1 MSLGLIKGGFCIKKV
16 LIICLVLLA
25 SIQIGAAS
33 PVAEYMKLSTDV
45 NNGYA
50 ITTVEEKLNNPAD
63 TAVEDQFSFLIP
75 EEAFISGFSLI
86 IDGKEYRADVL
97 PKKEAFDKF
106 ESAASGGRTAG
117 LLETKDENLFAYA
130 LSFEPGQSI
139 IVKLT
144 YEQALKKTL
153 GEYELVQFLDSNK
166 PVSDFSVTVNINSAN
181 QLIRLEAPTLPEADV
196 EYLSSNRG
204 QVRYE
209 ADSLPAS
216 EFRVLFETANPPLN
230 GNMLFYENE
239 GQGYMMHIF
248 SPSEEELGTSAMSK
262 EIIFVLDKSGS
273 MQGYK
278 LEQVKDAF
286 GNIIED
292 LPPGDYFNI
301 IFFDSTI
308 QSYSGTLMEAN
319 SEQKAGALDFVNS
332 LEANGGTN
340 INEAL
345 LTALGMFNP
354 ESGKVPIIV
363 FLTDGEPTE
372 GVVSPYAIRQNI
384 KDANTAHVAIF
395 SIAFGIEDENNYSF
409 LRAMSLENYGTAERF
424 APDDNASEEIGGFY
438 KTISTPLVTDMTF
451 SYSGGVTELVNTG
464 EKNLFAGS
472 DAIVLGK
479 YSSETGKI
487 QADVSAST
495 RTGPRIFS
503 KEFTVSSKGE
513 NAFIPRL
520 WAYTTIESLLDRI
533 EVEGESEP
541 LVSAITDLALEFEFV
556 TPYTS
561 LFVEVPE
568 FSSPGADGGE
578 ETAPEM
584 PVEELATKDEM
595 NAPLSGITQSS
606 QASRYESDM
615 ETEESQ
621 VYEGLVEDKVAKEDA
636 EASTPGF
643 GALFTFSGFLGI
655 AFLLLRRQN

>member
-1 MSLGLIKGGFCIKKV
+1 LNIGSTKGGFCIRKV

-33 PVAEYMKLSTDV
+33 PVAEYLKLSTDV

-50 ITTVEEKLNNPAD
+50 ITTVEEKLNNPAE

-86 IDGKEYRADVL
+86 IDGKEYRAEVL
-97 PKKEAFDKF
+97 PKEEASEKF
-106 ESAASGGRTAG
+106 ESAASEGRTAG

-153 GEYELVQFLDSNK
+153 GEYELVQFLESSR
-166 PVSDFSVTVNINSAN
+166 PVANLSVTVNINSAN
-181 QLIRLEAPTLPEADV
+181 QLIRLEAPAFPAAEV

-209 ADSLPAS
+209 ADSLPAL
-216 EFRVLFETANPPLN
+216 ELRVVFETANPPLN

-239 GQGYMMHIF
+239 SQGYMMHIF
-248 SPSEEELGTSAMSK
+248 SPGEEDLGTSALSK

-278 LEQVKDAF
+278 LEQVKEAF

-292 LPPGDYFNI
+292 LPSGDSFNI
-301 IFFDSTI
+301 IFFDSAV

-319 SEQKAGALDFVNS
+319 PEQKAGALEFVNS

-354 ESGKVPIIV
+354 ESGRVPIIV
-363 FLTDGEPTE
+363 FLTDGEPTA

-384 KDANTAHVAIF
+384 KDANTVEVAIF

-424 APDDNASEEIGGFY
+424 SPDDNASEEIGDFY
-438 KTISTPLVTDMTF
+438 KTISTPLVTDMNF

-472 DAIVLGK
+472 DSIVLGK
-479 YSSETGKI
+479 YSPETGRI

-495 RTGPRIFS
+495 RTGARIFS
-503 KEFTVSSKGE
+503 KEFVVSPKGE

-533 EVEGESEP
+533 EVEGENEP
-541 LVSAITDLALEFEFV
+541 LVAAVTDLALEFEFV

-568 FSSPGADGGE
+568 FSSPEIDGGE
-578 ETAPEM
+578 ETVPEV
-584 PVEELATKDEM
+584 PAGEPATKDEM
-595 NAPLSGITQSS
+595 AVPLDGQIQSS
-606 QASRYESDM
+606 SDSRYGGNM
-615 ETEESQ
+615 GIEEP
-621 VYEGLVEDKVAKEDA
+621 VEGEVAKKVAE
-636 EASTPGF
+636 ESTPGF
-643 GALFTFSGFLGI
+643 GALFTFSGLMGI
-655 AFLLLRRQN
+655 AFLLQRRQS

>member
-1 MSLGLIKGGFCIKKV
+1 M
-16 LIICLVLLA
+16 LA

-33 PVAEYMKLSTDV
+33 PVAEYLKLSTDV

-50 ITTVEEKLNNPAD
+50 ITTVEEKLNNPAE

-97 PKKEAFDKF
+97 PREEASERF
-106 ESAASGGRTAG
+106 ESAASEGRTAG
-117 LLETKDENLFAYA
+117 LLETKDENLFVYA

-153 GEYELVQFLDSNK
+153 GEYELVQFLESSR
-166 PVSDFSVTVNINSAN
+166 PVANLTVTVNVSSAN
-181 QLIRLEAPTLPEADV
+181 QLIRLEAPAFQEAEV

-209 ADSLPAS
+209 AASLPAS
-216 EFRVLFETANPPLN
+216 ELRVVFETANPPLN

-301 IFFDSTI
+301 IFFDSII

-319 SEQKAGALDFVNS
+319 PEQKAGAFDFVNS

-340 INEAL
+340 INEVL

-354 ESGKVPIIV
+354 ESGRVPIIV

-384 KDANTAHVAIF
+384 KDANTAQVAIF

-424 APDDNASEEIGGFY
+424 SPDDNASEEIGSFY
-438 KTISTPLVTDMTF
+438 KTISTPLITDMDF

-479 YSSETGKI
+479 YSPETGKI

-495 RTGPRIFS
+495 RTGARIIS
-503 KEFTVSSKGE
+503 KEFVVSPKEE

-533 EVEGESEP
+533 EVEGESES
-541 LVSAITDLALEFEFV
+541 LVSAVTELALEFEFV

-568 FSSPGADGGE
+568 TIGPEAADGE
-578 ETAPEM
+578 ETVSEVPAGEP
-584 PVEELATKDEM
+584 ATKDEM
-595 NAPLSGITQSS
+595 AAPLDSQIQSS
-606 QASRYESDM
+606 SDSRYGSNM
-615 ETEESQ
+615 GIEEP
-621 VYEGLVEDKVAKEDA
+621 VEGEVAEKVAE
-636 EASTPGF
+636 ESTPGF
-643 GALFTFSGFLGI
+643 GAIFTFSGLMGI
-655 AFLLLRRQN
+655 AFLLQRRKS

>member
-1 MSLGLIKGGFCIKKV
+1 M
-16 LIICLVLLA
+16 LA

-33 PVAEYMKLSTDV
+33 PVAEYLKLSTDV

-50 ITTVEEKLNNPAD
+50 ITTVEEKLSNPAE
-63 TAVEDQFSFLIP
+63 TAVEDKFSFLIP
-75 EEAFISGFSLI
+75 EEAFISGFTLI
-86 IDGKEYRADVL
+86 IDGKEYRAGVL
-97 PKKEAFDKF
+97 PKKEASERF
-106 ESAASGGRTAG
+106 ESAASEGRTAG

-153 GEYELVQFLDSNK
+153 GEYELVQFLESSRSVAN
-166 PVSDFSVTVNINSAN
+166 FSVTINVNSAN
-181 QLIRLEAPTLPEADV
+181 QLIRLETPAFPEAEV

-204 QVRYE
+204 QVHYK
-209 ADSLPAS
+209 ADSLPIS
-216 EFRVLFETANPPLN
+216 ELRVVFETANPPLN

-248 SPSEEELGTSAMSK
+248 SPSEEDLGTSAMSK

-301 IFFDSTI
+301 IFFDSSI

-319 SEQKAGALDFVNS
+319 EEQKTGALDFVNN

-354 ESGKVPIIV
+354 ESGRVPIIV

-384 KDANTAHVAIF
+384 KDANTAHVSIF

-409 LRAMSLENYGTAERF
+409 LRAMSLENNGTAERF
-424 APDDNASEEIGGFY
+424 APDDNASEEIGSFY
-438 KTISTPLVTDMTF
+438 KTISTPLITDMDF
-451 SYSGGVTELVNTG
+451 SYSNGLSELVNTG
-464 EKNLFAGS
+464 EKNLFEGS

-495 RTGPRIFS
+495 RTGARIFS
-503 KEFTVSSKGE
+503 KEFTVSPKGE

-533 EVEGESEP
+533 EVEGENEP
-541 LVSAITDLALEFEFV
+541 LVSAVTDLALEYKFV

-568 FSSPGADGGE
+568 FSSPGAEDGE
-578 ETAPEM
+578 ETVPEM
-584 PVEELATKDEM
+584 PAGEPATKNERA
-595 NAPLSGITQSS
+595 APLSSQIQPSS
-606 QASRYESDM
+606 DSRYESNM
-615 ETEESQ
+615 EIEEP
-621 VYEGLVEDKVAKEDA
+621 VEGEVAEKVAE
-636 EASTPGF
+636 ESTPGF
-643 GALFTFSGFLGI
+643 GALFTFSGLTGI
-655 AFLLLRRQN
+655 AYLLHRRQR

>member
-1 MSLGLIKGGFCIKKV
+1 M
-16 LIICLVLLA
+16 VLLA

-33 PVAEYMKLSTDV
+33 PVAEYLKLSTDV

-50 ITTVEEKLNNPAD
+50 ITTVEEKLNNPAE

-97 PKKEAFDKF
+97 PKEEASEKF

-117 LLETKDENLFAYA
+117 LLETKDENLFVYA

-153 GEYELVQFLDSNK
+153 GEYELVQLLDSNK
-166 PVSDFSVTVNINSAN
+166 PVSDLSVTVNINSAN
-181 QLIRLEAPTLPEADV
+181 QLIRLEAPALPEADV

-216 EFRVLFETANPPLN
+216 EFRVVFETANPPLN

-248 SPSEEELGTSAMSK
+248 SPGEEELGTSAMSK

-354 ESGKVPIIV
+354 ESGRVPIIV

-384 KDANTAHVAIF
+384 KDANTAQVAIF

-424 APDDNASEEIGGFY
+424 SPDDNASEEIGSFY
-438 KTISTPLVTDMTF
+438 KTISTPLVTDMNF
-451 SYSGGVTELVNTG
+451 SYSGRVTEIVNTG

-472 DAIVLGK
+472 DSIILGK
-479 YSSETGKI
+479 YSPETGKI
-487 QADVSAST
+487 QTDVSAST

-503 KEFTVSSKGE
+503 KEFVVSPKGE

-533 EVEGESEP
+533 EVEGETEP
-541 LVSAITDLALEFEFV
+541 LVAEITDLALEFDFV

-568 FSSPGADGGE
+568 FSSPGTDGGE
-578 ETAPEM
+578 ETLPEM
-584 PVEELATKDEM
+584 PVGETVTKDEM

-606 QASRYESDM
+606 PASRYESDM

-621 VYEGLVEDKVAKEDA
+621 VYEGLVEDKVAKEGA
-636 EASTPGF
+636 EASAPGF
-643 GALFTFSGFLGI
+643 GAFFTFSGLMGI
-655 AFLLLRRQN
+655 AFLLQRRQS

>member
-1 MSLGLIKGGFCIKKV
+1 M
-16 LIICLVLLA
+16 
-25 SIQIGAAS
+25 GAAS
-33 PVAEYMKLSTDV
+33 PVAEYLKLSTDV

-97 PKKEAFDKF
+97 PKEEASERF
-106 ESAASGGRTAG
+106 ESAASEGRTAG

-153 GEYELVQFLDSNK
+153 GEYELVQFLESNRQ
-166 PVSDFSVTVNINSAN
+166 VADFSVIINVNAAN
-181 QLIRLEAPTLPEADV
+181 QLIRLEAPAFPAAEV
-196 EYLSSNRG
+196 EYLSSNSG
-204 QVRYE
+204 QVRYK

-216 EFRVLFETANPPLN
+216 ELRVVFETANPPLN

-239 GQGYMMHIF
+239 SQGYMMHIF
-248 SPSEEELGTSAMSK
+248 SPSEEDLGTSAMSK

-292 LPPGDYFNI
+292 LPSGDYFNI

-319 SEQKAGALDFVNS
+319 PEQKAGALNFVNS

-354 ESGKVPIIV
+354 ESGRVPIIV

-372 GVVSPYAIRQNI
+372 GVVSPQAIRQNI
-384 KDANTAHVAIF
+384 KDANTVHVAIF

-409 LRAMSLENYGTAERF
+409 LRAMSLENDGTAERF
-424 APDDNASEEIGGFY
+424 SPEDNASEEIGGFY
-438 KTISTPLVTDMTF
+438 KTISTPLVTDMDF

-472 DAIVLGK
+472 DTIVLGK
-479 YSSETGKI
+479 YSPETGKI
-487 QADVSAST
+487 KADVSAST
-495 RTGPRIFS
+495 RTGARIFS
-503 KEFTVSSKGE
+503 KEFAVSPKAE

-533 EVEGESEP
+533 EVEGETES
-541 LVSAITDLALEFEFV
+541 LVSAVTDLALEFEFV

-568 FSSPGADGGE
+568 FFSPGADGGE
-578 ETAPEM
+578 ETVPEM
-584 PVEELATKDEM
+584 PSGESATKDEM
-595 NAPLSGITQSS
+595 NAPLNGMTQSS
-606 QASRYESDM
+606 PASRYESDM

-621 VYEGLVEDKVAKEDA
+621 VYEGLVEDKVAKEGA
-636 EASTPGF
+636 EERAKESSPGF

-655 AFLLLRRQN
+655 AFLLQRRKC